1 MCAIDRG
8 LKQKVDNLPMRRTSG
23 RQQSAFKDCSADA
36 LCACQFH
43 SRQLQRLFCSIAG
56 LGACNSEEES
66 ERMLRAVQLKQ
77 AAICVQKMQRGRSVR
92 KVVAQQAAA
101 ATMVQK
107 CWHGWMQRR
116 AYLRMQAAAVKLQA
130 AVRCWQLRGR
140 FLAVRQAAITTQ
152 VMTMCQ
158 PRCAKL
164 HDTCAACGMLLI
176 SWPGVCT
183 MHNNVMLQLC
193 RHGNTAL
200 LQVLVKYRPSLP
212 IESIFNA
219 SLFCTR
225 FFMYLDVSPILMSTG
240 LCCSSFPGF

>member
-1 MCAIDRG
+1 VR
-8 LKQKVDNLPMRRTSG
+8 
-23 RQQSAFKDCSADA
+23 
-36 LCACQFH
+36 
-43 SRQLQRLFCSIAG
+43 
-56 LGACNSEEES
+56 
-66 ERMLRAVQLKQ
+66 VQLKQ

-107 CWHGWMQRR
+107 CWRGWMQRR

-183 MHNNVMLQLC
+183 MHNKVMLQLC
-193 RHGNTAL
+193 RHGNTVL
-200 LQVLVKYRPSLP
+200 LQILVKYRPSLP
-212 IESIFNA
+212 LETISNA
-219 SLFCTR
+219 SLFALASLYTQ
-225 FFMYLDVSPILMSTG
+225 MSPLFSCPQDCAFQAFQDSENGWVLWGIG
-240 LCCSSFPGF
+240 